1 LRFRP
6 VVVRPTPANDN
17 RPLAPKNQNRLQQ
30 YAREARAEYASL
42 GEKDLLQLKMFVK
55 GLPKLAVLDRL
66 TGGFAVGCAHT
77 APALPSLPLAR
88 SSSFLPKPNP
98 TPPLQKPKN
107 PTHTDLA
114 VPVADVVRRQP
125 FHDRLRCEADAV
137 EGYGGAVQAGA
148 ALAAGLAR
156 RGDSLASA
164 LRMLCLLSLTHG
176 GIPRRSLD
184 AARHELLAEHGPA
197 HLLTL
202 SALERA
208 GLLRAHGAA
217 GPSSASG
224 AGGPPGAATGGP
236 ALPAGGQAASGRGQF
251 ARLRAALKLVVRE
264 DEAAAAAE
272 GGGGGGGGGA
282 GSSHAADPD
291 LAAATFNPGDVSHL
305 HRGYA
310 PISIRL
316 VESALG
322 LGPFAPRT
330 GQGGGSAAAA
340 AAANATAA
348 AAWGSSG
355 GPVAEALALL
365 PGPYFDVA
373 QVHDPGTGAV
383 VERPWGP
390 AAAAAA
396 EAATAAATAAGSG
409 GRRPKETVLVAF
421 LGGCTATEVS
431 ALRWLSSRPNARHR
445 FCVLTSRV
453 LTGSGLVGEF
463 VDPSAAR
470 WDQKGFGG
478 LGGTEGVAAG

>member
-1 LRFRP
+1 
-6 VVVRPTPANDN
+6 
-17 RPLAPKNQNRLQQ
+17 
-30 YAREARAEYASL
+30 
-42 GEKDLLQLKMFVK
+42 
-55 GLPKLAVLDRL
+55 
-66 TGGFAVGCAHT
+66 
-77 APALPSLPLAR
+77 
-88 SSSFLPKPNP
+88 
-98 TPPLQKPKN
+98 
-107 PTHTDLA
+107 
-114 VPVADVVRRQP
+114 VADVVRRQP
-125 FHDRLRCEADAV
+125 FHDRLRCEADAI
-137 EGYGGAVQAGA
+137 EGYSGAVEAGA

-184 AARHELLAEHGPA
+184 AVRHELLAEHGPA

-217 GPSSASG
+217 GGSSASG

-272 GGGGGGGGGA
+272 GGGA
-282 GSSHAADPD
+282 GSSSSHAAAADPD

-322 LGPFAPRT
+322 LGPFAPRA
-330 GQGGGSAAAA
+330 GQGGGSAAAAA

-396 EAATAAATAAGSG
+396 EAAATAATAAGGSG

-431 ALRWLSSRPNARHR
+431 ALRWLSSRPNSRHR

-470 WDQKGFGG
+470 WEQGVDGG
-478 LGGTEGVAAG
+478 LGGGGGGAEGAAAG